1 MTTPVKQYQNVSY
14 AELLSYAEHNPTR
27 NRTLD
32 SIEIISV
39 KPTQETP
46 LDKLGLK
53 GYSAHNLTPTG
64 ILSLLACITDPSYYS
79 LATTA
84 IKTQKII
91 DICTKLQEKTD
102 DLKNTALAR
111 KRKKIHDLIG
121 AVYNGTHLDDKENMD
136 LITGI
141 AFLSDLQF
149 VLFKSTAQEEIEDGS
164 KPVTTA
170 AESTLKGEVLFSSDP
185 ATWKRD
191 LPIWVA
197 DYRAHWVAIPMED
210 SAESLHTII
219 GTWLGEVEQNGWV
232 VQWPEVDGTKTELI
246 EVLSSMPGWDAA
258 NKSLRKET
266 LAARLGKINAMK
278 NFAKWLV
285 ASGGCGERLID

>member
-1 MTTPVKQYQNVSY
+1 MTTPAKQYQNVSY
-14 AELLSYAEHNPTR
+14 SELLSYAEHNPNR

-39 KPTQETP
+39 KQTQETP
-46 LDKLGLK
+46 LDKMGLK
-53 GYSAHNLTPTG
+53 GYSAHNLAPTG
-64 ILSLLACITDPSYYS
+64 MLSLLACIADPSYYS
-79 LATTA
+79 IATSA
-84 IKTQKII
+84 VKTQLII
-91 DICTKLQEKTD
+91 DLCTKLQEKTD
-102 DLKNTALAR
+102 DLKNTVLAR

-121 AVYNGTHLDDKENMD
+121 GVYNGAHLDDKENME
-136 LITGI
+136 LVTGI

-149 VLFKSTAQEEIEDGS
+149 VLFKSAVQEEIEEGS
-164 KPVTTA
+164 KPITTA
-170 AESTLKGEVLFSSDP
+170 VSESALKGEVIFSSDP
-185 ATWKRD
+185 ATWKHD

-210 SAESLHTII
+210 SAESLHTMI
-219 GTWLGEVEQNGWV
+219 GTWLNSVEQNGWV
-232 VQWPEVDGTKTELI
+232 VQWPEVDGTKAELV

-285 ASGGCGERLID
+285 AGDKLLVD

>member
-14 AELLSYAEHNPTR
+14 AELLAYAAHNPNR

-32 SIEIISV
+32 SIEIINT
-39 KPTQETP
+39 KQTQDTS

-53 GYSAHNLTPTG
+53 GYSSHNLNPTG
-64 ILSLLACITDPSYYS
+64 ILSLLTCIADPSYYS

-84 IKTQKII
+84 VKTQKII

-102 DLKNTALAR
+102 NLKNTVLAR

-121 AVYNGTHLDDKENMD
+121 AVYNGSHLDDKENME
-136 LITGI
+136 LIAGV
-141 AFLSDLQF
+141 AFLSDIQF
-149 VLFKSTAQEEIEDGS
+149 VLFKSAVQAEIEEGS
-164 KPVTTA
+164 KPVTMPS
-170 AESTLKGEVLFSSDP
+170 ESALKGEVVFSSDP

-197 DYRAHWVAIPMED
+197 DYRAQWVAIPMED

-246 EVLSSMPGWDAA
+246 EVLSSMPGWNAA

-285 ASGGCGERLID
+285 ASGGCGERLSD

>member
-1 MTTPVKQYQNVSY
+1 MTTPAKQYQNVSY
-14 AELLSYAEHNPTR
+14 SELLSYAEHNPNR

-39 KPTQETP
+39 KQTQETP

-53 GYSAHNLTPTG
+53 GYSAYNLAPTG

-79 LATTA
+79 IATSA
-84 IKTQKII
+84 VKTQLII
-91 DICTKLQEKTD
+91 NLCTTLQEKTD
-102 DLKNTALAR
+102 DLKNTSLAR

-121 AVYNGTHLDDKENMD
+121 GVYNGAHFDDKENME
-136 LITGI
+136 LVAGI

-149 VLFKSTAQEEIEDGS
+149 VLFKSAVQEEIEEGS
-164 KPVTTA
+164 KPITA
-170 AESTLKGEVLFSSDP
+170 AVSESALKGEVIFSSDP

-210 SAESLHTII
+210 SAESLHTMI
-219 GTWLGEVEQNGWV
+219 GTWLNSVEQNGWV
-232 VQWPEVDGTKTELI
+232 VQWPEVDGTKAELV
-246 EVLSSMPGWDAA
+246 EVLSSIPGWDAT

-266 LAARLGKINAMK
+266 LAARLGKINSTK

-285 ASGGCGERLID
+285 ASDKLID

>member
-1 MTTPVKQYQNVSY
+1 MYLVLVFAKMTTPAKHYQNVSY
-14 AELLSYAEHNPTR
+14 AELLAFAEHNPNR

-64 ILSLLACITDPSYYS
+64 ILSLLACISDPSYYS

-84 IKTQKII
+84 IKTQLII

-102 DLKNTALAR
+102 DLKNTSLAR

-121 AVYNGTHLDDKENMD
+121 GVYNGTRLDDKENMD

-149 VLFKSTAQEEIEDGS
+149 VLFKSAVQEEVDEDS
-164 KPVTTA
+164 KPITTA
-170 AESTLKGEVLFSSDP
+170 VSESTLKGEVIFSSDP

-197 DYRAHWVAIPMED
+197 DYRANWVAIPMED
-210 SAESLHTII
+210 SAESLHTMI
-219 GTWLGEVEQNGWV
+219 GTWLNSVEQNGWV
-232 VQWPEVDGTKTELI
+232 VQWPEVDGTKAELI
-246 EVLSSMPGWDAA
+246 EVLSAMPGWDAA

-266 LAARLGKINAMK
+266 LAARLGKINTMK
-278 NFAKWLV
+278 TFAK
-285 ASGGCGERLID
+285 

>member
-1 MTTPVKQYQNVSY
+1 MAIPVKHYQNVSY
-14 AELLSYAEHNPTR
+14 AELIAYAEHNPNR

-32 SIEIISV
+32 SIEIIST
-39 KPTQETP
+39 KPIQETP
-46 LDKLGLK
+46 LDRLGLK

-64 ILSLLACITDPSYYS
+64 ILSLLACINDPSYYS
-79 LATTA
+79 LATPA
-84 IKTQKII
+84 VKTQRII
-91 DICTKLQEKTD
+91 DLCTKLQEKTD

-121 AVYNGTHLDDKENMD
+121 SVYNGTHLDDKETME
-136 LITGI
+136 LIAGI

-149 VLFKSTAQEEIEDGS
+149 VLFKSTVQEEIEEGS
-164 KPVTTA
+164 KPITSVVP
-170 AESTLKGEVLFSSDP
+170 ESALKGEVIFSSDP

-210 SAESLHTII
+210 SAESLHIMI
-219 GTWLGEVEQNGWV
+219 GTWLNSVEQNGWV
-232 VQWPEVDGTKTELI
+232 VQWPEVDGTKAELI
-246 EVLSSMPGWDAA
+246 EVLSAMPGWDAA

-266 LAARLGKINAMK
+266 LAARLGKINVIK

-285 ASGGCGERLID
+285 ADDKVLVD

>member
-14 AELLSYAEHNPTR
+14 TELISYAEHNPNR

-53 GYSAHNLTPTG
+53 GYSAYTLTPTG

-79 LATTA
+79 LSTTA
-84 IKTQKII
+84 IKTRLII
-91 DICTKLQEKTD
+91 DLCTTLQEKTD
-102 DLKNTALAR
+102 DLKHTSLSR

-121 AVYNGTHLDDKENMD
+121 GVYNGTHLDDKENME
-136 LITGI
+136 LVTGV
-141 AFLSDLQF
+141 AFLSNIQF
-149 VLFKSTAQEEIEDGS
+149 VLFKSTAQEEIEEGC
-164 KPVTTA
+164 KMTNVTV
-170 AESTLKGEVLFSSDP
+170 ESSLKGEVIFSSDP
-185 ATWKRD
+185 SMWKHD

-210 SAESLHTII
+210 SAESLHKII
-219 GTWLGEVEQNGWV
+219 GLWLNSVEQNGWI
-232 VQWPEVDGTKTELI
+232 VQWPEVDGTKTELV
-246 EVLSSMPGWDAA
+246 EVLSAMPGWDVSS
-258 NKSLRKET
+258 KSLRKET
-266 LAARLGKINAMK
+266 LAVRLGKINTMK
-278 NFAKWLV
+278 KFAQWLIV
-285 ASGGCGERLID
+285 DKTDRLID

>member
-14 AELLSYAEHNPTR
+14 AELIAYAEHNPNR

-64 ILSLLACITDPSYYS
+64 ILSLLACIADPSYYS

-84 IKTQKII
+84 VKTQKII

-102 DLKNTALAR
+102 DLKNTILAR

-121 AVYNGTHLDDKENMD
+121 NVYNGTHLDDKETME
-136 LITGI
+136 LLAGI
-141 AFLSDLQF
+141 AFLSDIQF
-149 VLFKSTAQEEIEDGS
+149 VLFKSAVQEEIEEGS
-164 KPVTTA
+164 KPIAAA
-170 AESTLKGEVLFSSDP
+170 AESSLKGDVVFSSDP

-197 DYRAHWVAIPMED
+197 DYRAYWVAIPMED

-258 NKSLRKET
+258 HKSLRKET

-285 ASGGCGERLID
+285 ANGGAGERLID